1 MVRYF
6 QAGKWSRPAND
17 PQIGPQIIRE
27 PETIPT
33 NDSAKKEKKTIM
45 DSFITSS

>member
-1 MVRYF
+1 MIPTR
-6 QAGKWSRPAND
+6 KWSRPVND

-33 NDSAKKEKKTIM
+33 NDRAKKEKKSIM
-45 DSFITSS
+45 DSYTTSS